1 MKSLTLTTTLLLTLL
16 VLGGCSPPSDGITYL
31 VCKQTK
37 QSNGVPLFVML
48 DTNLEDVYLK
58 YGKDFLEV
66 WDIIEDKYSN
76 VSFKDNKVVFNYE
89 FRAKEKDLEESKVT
103 YMQVWKVMIDR
114 YLLTLFIQGTRYSIA
129 EVDGE
134 LSLSNG
140 EYYEDSLDCKII
152 DKKII

>member
-1 MKSLTLTTTLLLTLL
+1 MKHRIPIVLLALL
-16 VLGGCSPPSDGITYL
+16 ILGACSPPSDGITYL

-37 QSNGVPLFVML
+37 QPSGVPLFVML

-66 WDIIEDKYSN
+66 WEIIEDKYSN

-89 FRAKEKDLEESKVT
+89 FRAKEKGVEESKIT

-114 YLLTLFIQGTRYSIA
+114 YLLTLFIQGTRYSIT

-134 LSLSNG
+134 LSLSN
-140 EYYEDSLDCKII
+140 EEFYEDRLDCNKM
-152 DKKII
+152 DKRL

>member
-1 MKSLTLTTTLLLTLL
+1 MKHRIPIVLLALL
-16 VLGGCSPPSDGITYL
+16 ILGACSPPSDDITYL

-37 QSNGVPLFVML
+37 HSGGVPLFVML
-48 DTNLEDVYLK
+48 DTNLEEVYLK

-66 WDIIEDKYSN
+66 WELIEDRYSN

-89 FRAKEKDLEESKVT
+89 FRAKEKDVEESKVT

-114 YLLTLFIQGTRYSIA
+114 YLLTLFIQGTRYSIT

-134 LSLSNG
+134 LSLGNG
-140 EYYEDSLDCKII
+140 EYYEDSLDCNKM
-152 DKKII
+152 DKRL